1 MNKSV
6 VFKVYLEPLEIELH
20 DQVGDRGT
28 AKVEALKMIQN
39 GEIEID
45 EVDFWEERDCECG
58 CND

>member
-1 MNKSV
+1 MNKSI

-28 AKVEALKMIQN
+28 AQDEALRMIKN

-45 EVDFWEERDCECG
+45 EVNFWEERDCECG

>member
-28 AKVEALKMIQN
+28 AKDEALKMIQN

>member
-6 VFKVYLEPLEIELH
+6 VFKVYLEPLEIEFH
-20 DQVGDRGT
+20 DQVGDRGS
-28 AKVEALKMIQN
+28 AIDEALKMIQN

-58 CND
+58 SND